1 MPKEPFCFFD
11 KLENEFQSWV
21 LVKCLSFIFLTK
33 FPNLKNRSQVGMIFS
48 FPNYLEIEIQLCSR
62 ICSTKSPFR
71 ISIFE
76 NKNPQLSYFLPSQ
89 FEKNWEVF
97 VQFSNFWN
105 LAKLPSLNVK
115 PIE

>member
-1 MPKEPFCFFD
+1 MF
-11 KLENEFQSWV
+11 EFY
-21 LVKCLSFIFLTK
+21 FLTK
-33 FPNLKNRSQVGMIFS
+33 FPNLKIRSQVGMIFS

-62 ICSTKSPFR
+62 ICSTKSPFK

-76 NKNPQLSYFLPSQ
+76 NKNPQLSYFLPNQ
-89 FEKNWEVF
+89 F